1 MDEAFCFYYEDNLDL
16 LKEMGASITFFSP
29 IHDPK
34 LPEVSRIILGGGY
47 PELHAGE
54 LSQNASM
61 KEDILRAAN
70 NGMPILAECG
80 GFMYL
85 QERLSSPDKETYEM
99 VGVLKGSGSMRDR
112 LGHFGYVTVRS
123 TSDNPYL
130 KVAEEIRAHEF
141 HYYDTS
147 DNGDTCLL
155 TKPSGKSWTG
165 IQVYKN
171 VFAGFAHLYYPSR
184 PEMIARFL
192 AL

>member
-1 MDEAFCFYYEDNLDL
+1 MRRLYVSAG
-16 LKEMGASITFFSP
+16 KIVFS
-29 IHDPK
+29 
-34 LPEVSRIILGGGY
+34 
-47 PELHAGE
+47 
-54 LSQNASM
+54 
-61 KEDILRAAN
+61 
-70 NGMPILAECG
+70 
-80 GFMYL
+80 
-85 QERLSSPDKETYEM
+85 DKETYEM

-171 VFAGFAHLYYPSR
+171 VLQDLLICIIR
-184 PEMIARFL
+184 QDLR
-192 AL
+192 